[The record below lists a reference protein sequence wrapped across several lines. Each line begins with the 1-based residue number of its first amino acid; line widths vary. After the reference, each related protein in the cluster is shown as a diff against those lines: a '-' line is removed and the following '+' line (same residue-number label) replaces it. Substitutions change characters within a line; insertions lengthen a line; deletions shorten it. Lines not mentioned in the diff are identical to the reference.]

1 MFYTQEYKQILSLKL
16 NKNII
21 ILHCKCEVI
30 ILKFWF
36 VRLGE
41 IICSMVEALLDYIKE
56 FWEDASVK
64 CKWYTASALILLFI
78 FCGIDVYEYHLN
90 CQAEKVVEDTADTVF
105 DSITRQIDL
114 LDTQTQEI
122 MKPIKEMAI
131 EIKPQWIKIALL
143 AASSII
149 GVFIDAMKKPVEGI
163 KDILSEGIED
173 EKDEPKMWIPFWLLV
188 VIDITEICLTF
199 S

>member
-1 MFYTQEYKQILSLKL
+1 MKL
-16 NKNII
+16 
-21 ILHCKCEVI
+21 
-30 ILKFWF
+30 WF

-41 IICSMVEALLDYIKE
+41 MICSMTEKLLDYIKE

-64 CKWYTASALILLFI
+64 CKWYTASALVLLFL
-78 FCGIDVYEYHLN
+78 FWGIDVYEYHLN
-90 CQAEKVVEDTADTVF
+90 CQAEKVVEDTANTVF
-105 DSITRQIDL
+105 DSITQQIDL
-114 LDTQTQEI
+114 MDTQTQET

-149 GVFIDAMKKPVEGI
+149 GIFIDMMKKPVEGI
-163 KDILSEGIED
+163 KGILSEGIEY
-173 EKDEPKMWIPFWLLV
+173 EIDEPKMWIPFVILV
-188 VIDITEICLTF
+188 VIDITEIVLTF

>member
-1 MFYTQEYKQILSLKL
+1 M
-16 NKNII
+16 
-21 ILHCKCEVI
+21 
-30 ILKFWF
+30 KFWF

-41 IICSMVEALLDYIKE
+41 IICSMAETLIDYIKE
-56 FWEDASVK
+56 FWEEASVK

-78 FCGIDVYEYHLN
+78 FCGIDVYEYRLN

-105 DSITRQIDL
+105 DSITQQIDL
-114 LDTQTQEI
+114 MDTQTQEI

-163 KDILSEGIED
+163 KDILSEGIEE

>member
-1 MFYTQEYKQILSLKL
+1 MKILHLSLKL

-56 FWEDASVK
+56 FWEEASVK
-64 CKWYTASALILLFI
+64 CKWYTASALILLFV
-78 FCGIDVYEYHLN
+78 FCGIDLYEYHLN
-90 CQAEKVVEDTADTVF
+90 CQAEKVVEDTANTVF
-105 DSITRQIDL
+105 DSITQQIDL
-114 LDTQTQEI
+114 MDTQTQET
-122 MKPIKEMAI
+122 MKPIKEMEI

-143 AASSII
+143 AVSSII
-149 GVFIDAMKKPVEGI
+149 GIFINMIKKPVEGI
-163 KDILSEGIED
+163 KDILSEGLEYEI
-173 EKDEPKMWIPFWLLV
+173 DEPKMWIPFVILL
-188 VIDITEICLTF
+188 VIDIIEIVLSF

>member
-1 MFYTQEYKQILSLKL
+1 MKHWFLKL
-16 NKNII
+16 GKMICV
-21 ILHCKCEVI
+21 ILEN
-30 ILKFWF
+30 
-36 VRLGE
+36 
-41 IICSMVEALLDYIKE
+41 LLDYINE
-56 FWEDASVK
+56 FWKGASDR
-64 CKWYTASALILLFI
+64 CKWYTAAVLILLFL
-78 FCGIDVYEYHLN
+78 FLGIDVYEYWLN
-90 CQAEKVVEDTADTVF
+90 CQAEKVVEDTANTVF
-105 DSITRQIDL
+105 DSITQQIDSM
-114 LDTQTQEI
+114 DTQSQEI

-173 EKDEPKMWIPFWLLV
+173 EKDEPKMWIPFWGLV
-188 VIDITEICLTF
+188 VIDITEIFLTF